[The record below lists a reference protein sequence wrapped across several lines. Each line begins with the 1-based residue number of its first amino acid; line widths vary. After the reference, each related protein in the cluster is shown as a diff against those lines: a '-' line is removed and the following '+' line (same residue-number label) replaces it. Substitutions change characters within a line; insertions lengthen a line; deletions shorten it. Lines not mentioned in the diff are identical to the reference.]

1 MAAEQTRGT
10 TGATTD
16 LPPQATMGL
25 LNYITAHSLDEDYAH
40 VSQRDGV
47 SSPEPKHPRAG
58 LAALVILG
66 LFGLLVATAAVQ
78 TSRNA
83 VDAADGNKQLA
94 TQITARS
101 AQVDARRN
109 RITLLREEVDQLNT
123 QFLQTTT
130 LGRQLATRL
139 SNLGV
144 STGSA
149 AVTGPGVR
157 VVVDDN
163 PNATSSTQRVLD
175 KDLQKLA
182 NALWQ
187 SGAEAI
193 SVNGHRLTNLGAI
206 RQGGSAITVNG
217 RSVSGPYTILA
228 VGDRDSMPARFVE
241 TSHGSAWLDYQTT
254 YGLEFDMTTE
264 ASLNLPAAN
273 GLILRYA
280 RTPEGER

>member
-1 MAAEQTRGT
+1 MAPEQAKGT
-10 TGATTD
+10 TGGTTD

-25 LNYITAHSLDEDYAH
+25 LNYLTAYSLDEDYAH
-40 VSQRDGV
+40 VSQRA
-47 SSPEPKHPRAG
+47 STSPEPPQPRAG

-83 VDAADGNKQLA
+83 NSEADGHKQLA
-94 TQITARS
+94 TQISARS
-101 AQVDARRN
+101 AQVDARRS
-109 RITLLREEVDQLNT
+109 RVTSLRAEVDDLNT
-123 QFLQTTT
+123 QFVQATAQ
-130 LGRQLATRL
+130 GRQLSGRL
-139 SNLGV
+139 SRLGV
-144 STGSA
+144 RTGST

-182 NALWQ
+182 NALWE

-193 SVNGHRLTNLGAI
+193 SINGLRLSTLSAI

-217 RSVSGPYTILA
+217 RSLSRPYTVLA
-228 VGDRDSMPARFVE
+228 VGDRDSLPARFVE
-241 TSHGSAWLDYQTT
+241 TTHGSAWLDYQTT
-254 YGLEFDMTTE
+254 YGLEFEMTTE
-264 ASLNLPAAN
+264 ASLKLPAAN
-273 GLILRYA
+273 GLKLRYA
-280 RTPEGER
+280 RTPGESR